1 MKKVLVLSVFVT
13 LITLSPETVNGCTCV
28 TSGEAVKG
36 SSLKRWLKEFDGA
49 MFTGRVKEIET
60 VKLKL
65 DQDLA
70 VDFLRVT
77 FQVDKYWKGVKG
89 AEAVVYTGAGC
100 CDCGVHYVQGERYF
114 VIADLIEGN
123 SRTNICTSPKSYSDV
138 DGYIKEL
145 GRGKTPK
152 AEKR

>member
-13 LITLSPETVNGCTCV
+13 LITLSSETVNACTCV
-28 TSGEAVKG
+28 TSSEAVKG
-36 SSLKRWLKEFDGA
+36 FSLKRWLKEFDGA
-49 MFTGRVKEIET
+49 MFTGRVSGVET

-65 DQDLA
+65 GQELSA
-70 VDFLRVT
+70 DFLKVT
-77 FQVDKYWKGVKG
+77 FQVDQYWKGVKG
-89 AEAVVYTGAGC
+89 VEAVVYTGAGC

-123 SRTNICTSPKSYSDV
+123 LRTNICTSPKSYSDV

-145 GRGKTPK
+145 GRGKRPK